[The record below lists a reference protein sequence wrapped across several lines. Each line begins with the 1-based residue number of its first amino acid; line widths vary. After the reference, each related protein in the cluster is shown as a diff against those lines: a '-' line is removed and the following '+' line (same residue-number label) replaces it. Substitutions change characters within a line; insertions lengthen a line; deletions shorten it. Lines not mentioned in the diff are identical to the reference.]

1 MSIFWPALCAF
12 FSLRYGIFGYKQISI
27 QKNKKAFV
35 VKDPFCD
42 YLFLVDEKQYYH
54 WSWRPIKLIKN

>member
-12 FSLRYGIFGYKQISI
+12 FSLRYGIFGHKKVSI
-27 QKNKKAFV
+27 QKDKRAFI

-42 YLFLVDEKQYYH
+42 YLFLPGEKRYYY
-54 WSWRPIKLIKN
+54 WSIRPIIVQ